1 MTATPPLK
9 VLLIAGCGRSG
20 STLLSA
26 TLGQVE
32 GLVSVGELTNLWPW
46 IMEDLYP
53 CMCARPFPECPFWSR
68 VLDPDLVDGPAVEA
82 VVAARQ
88 ALLKQPSVR
97 RRVRAANR
105 RVFDEAAD
113 RYASILG
120 EVYRRVQRVS
130 GCAVVIDNSKQP
142 AYGYAVGWVPDC
154 EAYVLHLVRDS
165 RAVAFSIQ
173 RHEGRT
179 IPWIAR

>member
-46 IMEDLYP
+46 ILEDLYP

-97 RRVRAANR
+97 RRVRAAN
-105 RVFDEAAD
+105 
-113 RYASILG
+113 
-120 EVYRRVQRVS
+120 
-130 GCAVVIDNSKQP
+130 
-142 AYGYAVGWVPDC
+142 
-154 EAYVLHLVRDS
+154 VRD
-165 RAVAFSIQ
+165 AEQILPPAVDGETVAFEIEEQ
-173 RHEGRT
+173 IAARRHGQPQEAVLGAER
-179 IPWIAR
+179 